1 MDTRQL
7 AAFCAVVERKSFS
20 QAAERLGVTQPA
32 VSLQIR
38 SLEQRL
44 GTSLLDRSGRRVEP
58 TEAGLRLYASAQRL
72 LALEQQLVDDVTG
85 SRSGELT
92 GTLELGASTGP
103 GGTVVPLLLCE
114 FGDQHPD
121 VHVRLSV
128 SDTQSVVSQV
138 AERELELGIV
148 GAARRHRGVAFEPFF
163 RDEVVLA
170 CPAGHRF
177 AGKIV
182 TVEDLRAEPLILMQE
197 GAGVRQVIE
206 DELRAA
212 GTRLRDLDVRLEL
225 GLQESVRS
233 AVAAGHGVTFISR
246 TGIEADLAAGTLATA
261 RVRGL
266 DPVREI
272 FLVRSSGRTPTR
284 AAQAFVDFARVR
296 LPS

>member
-7 AAFCAVVERKSFS
+7 AAFCAVVERRSFS
-20 QAAERLGVTQPA
+20 HAAERLGVTQPA

-44 GTSLLDRSGRRVEP
+44 GRRLLDRSGRRVEP
-58 TEAGLRLYASAQRL
+58 TEAGLRLYASAQKL
-72 LALEQQLVDDVTG
+72 LALEQQLLEAVAGDEEG
-85 SRSGELT
+85 ALT

-114 FGDQHPD
+114 FQEANPE
-121 VHVRLSV
+121 VRVRLSV
-128 SDTQSVVSQV
+128 SDTHSVVEQV
-138 AERELELGIV
+138 ARRELELGVV
-148 GAARRHRGVAFEPFF
+148 GAARRHRGVVFEPFF

-170 CPAGHRF
+170 CPPAHRF
-177 AGKIV
+177 AGRAV
-182 TVEDLRAEPLILMQE
+182 SLDELRDEPLIVMQE

-206 DELRAA
+206 DELRSV
-212 GTRLRDLDVRLEL
+212 GVRLRELDVRTEL

-246 TGIEADLAAGTLATA
+246 TALEADLAAGRIATA

-272 FLVRSSGRTPTR
+272 FLARASGRSETR
-284 AAQAFVDFARVR
+284 AARAFVDFARSR
-296 LPS
+296 LPT